1 MKMITMTATLSL
13 PLASICAGMLA
24 VSATAVRGQDR
35 SADLAAPAAQVQ
47 KETSKKAAAPAKVD
61 LGYLFQQLDVNN
73 DGKLSLEEF
82 KSLSTMVATLVA
94 DPEQAKNGKTKSTDV
109 TVSAGTVTGLNDPAA
124 LFRRLDANGD
134 GKLTLEEFKKVA
146 PALGISPGHNEKPTG
161 ANGVEEK
168 KKTEA
173 DKGTNLP
180 DVGTGGSSSGA
191 RDSGTSR

>member
-1 MKMITMTATLSL
+1 
-13 PLASICAGMLA
+13 MLG
-24 VSATAVRGQDR
+24 VSATVVRGQGR
-35 SADLAAPAAQVQ
+35 TAEPSAPAAQVQ
-47 KETSKKAAAPAKVD
+47 KDTSKKAAAPAKVD

-73 DGKLSLEEF
+73 DGKLSMEEF

-94 DPEQAKNGKTKSTDV
+94 DPDQAKNGKSKSTDV
-109 TVSAGTVTGLNDPAA
+109 TVSAGTVTGLNDPTA

-146 PALGISPGHNEKPTG
+146 PALGIAPGQNEKPAG
-161 ANGVEEK
+161 SDSAAEKEK
-168 KKTEA
+168 KKNEA

-191 RDSGTSR
+191 RESGTSR